1 MAKRLIYDLD
11 FESLAAA
18 LAELDQPAFRTQQL
32 WEGLYTHYF
41 ADFAQ
46 FSNIPKDLRDS
57 LSAQFIIDP
66 LRVQKSLLSKDGLT
80 EKVLFALPDNLSI
93 ETVLMRYER
102 RNSLCIST
110 QIGCPMGCVFCA
122 TGQMGFIRNLSSG
135 EILAQVLH
143 FMRKLK
149 AEDQNL
155 TNIVYMGMGEPFLN
169 YEATMNSLRRLMDPR
184 GLNFGAR
191 RITIST
197 VGIIPKIEQ
206 FTKENLQ
213 VNLAVSLHA
222 ADDSLRSQLVPANR
236 MFPLSKL
243 IPVCK
248 AYTEQTHR
256 RISFEYALIDGVNDS
271 HEAALAL
278 SSLLKGMLCHVN
290 LIALNPSK
298 KYPLQGSP
306 KAKIHAFSAT
316 LEEHGIPVTIRLRRG
331 VEIQAGC
338 GQLASAEKTVDNNN
352 ILQ

>member
-1 MAKRLIYDLD
+1 MAKPLIYDLD
-11 FESLAAA
+11 FESLNST
-18 LAELDQPAFRTQQL
+18 LAELDQPPFRTQQL
-32 WEGLYTHYF
+32 WEGLYTRLYT
-41 ADFAQ
+41 DFSQ
-46 FSNIPKDLRDS
+46 FSNIPNDLRDS
-57 LSAQFIIDP
+57 LSKQFIINP
-66 LRVQKSLLSKDGLT
+66 LRVQKSLRSQDGLT
-80 EKVLFALPDNLSI
+80 EKVLFALQDSTSV

-102 RNSLCIST
+102 RNSVCIST
-110 QIGCPMGCVFCA
+110 QVGCPMGCVFCA
-122 TGQMGFIRNLSSG
+122 TGQMGFIRSLSSG

-143 FMRKLK
+143 FMRQLQ
-149 AEDQNL
+149 AENQKL

-169 YEATMNSLRRLMDPR
+169 YEATMDSVRRLMDQQ

-206 FTKENLQ
+206 FTEENLQ

-236 MFPLSKL
+236 MFPINKL

-248 AYTEQTHR
+248 AYTEKTHR

-271 HEAALAL
+271 REAALAL
-278 SSLLKGMLCHVN
+278 AGLLKGMLCHVN

-298 KYPLQGSP
+298 KYSLQGSP
-306 KAKIHAFSAT
+306 KAKVHAFSAT
-316 LEEHGIPVTIRLRRG
+316 LEEQGIPVTIRLRRG

-338 GQLASAEKTVDNNN
+338 GQLAGAEITA
-352 ILQ
+352 

>member
-1 MAKRLIYDLD
+1 MAKPLIYDLD
-11 FESLAAA
+11 FESLNST
-18 LAELDQPAFRTQQL
+18 LAELDQPPFRTQQL
-32 WEGLYTHYF
+32 WEGLYTRLYT
-41 ADFAQ
+41 DFSQ

-57 LSAQFIIDP
+57 LSKQFIINP
-66 LRVQKSLLSKDGLT
+66 LRVQKSLRSQDGLT
-80 EKVLFALPDNLSI
+80 EKVLFALQDGTSV

-102 RNSLCIST
+102 RNSVCIST
-110 QIGCPMGCVFCA
+110 QVGCPMGCVFCA
-122 TGQMGFIRNLSSG
+122 TGQMGFIRSLSSG

-143 FMRKLK
+143 FMRQLQ
-149 AEDQNL
+149 AENQKL

-169 YEATMNSLRRLMDPR
+169 YEATMDSVRRLMDQQ

-206 FTKENLQ
+206 FTEENLQ

-222 ADDSLRSQLVPANR
+222 ADNALRSQLVPANR
-236 MFPLSKL
+236 MFPINKL

-248 AYTEQTHR
+248 AYTEKTHR

-271 HEAALAL
+271 REAALAL
-278 SSLLKGMLCHVN
+278 AGLLKGMLCHVN

-298 KYPLQGSP
+298 KYSLQGSP
-306 KAKIHAFSAT
+306 KAKVHAFSAT
-316 LEEHGIPVTIRLRRG
+316 LEEQGIPVTIRLRRG

-338 GQLASAEKTVDNNN
+338 GQLAGAEITA
-352 ILQ
+352 

>member
-1 MAKRLIYDLD
+1 MAKPLIYDLD
-11 FESLAAA
+11 FESLNST
-18 LAELDQPAFRTQQL
+18 LAELDQPPFRTQQL
-32 WEGLYTHYF
+32 WEGLYTRLYT
-41 ADFAQ
+41 DFSQ

-57 LSAQFIIDP
+57 LSKQFIINP
-66 LRVQKSLLSKDGLT
+66 LRVQKSLRSQDGLT
-80 EKVLFALPDNLSI
+80 EKVLFALQDGTSV

-102 RNSLCIST
+102 RNSVCIST
-110 QIGCPMGCVFCA
+110 QVGCPMGCVFCA
-122 TGQMGFIRNLSSG
+122 TGQMGFIRSLSSG

-143 FMRKLK
+143 FMRQLQ
-149 AEDQNL
+149 AENQKL

-169 YEATMNSLRRLMDPR
+169 YEATMDSVRRLMDQQ

-206 FTKENLQ
+206 FTEENLQ

-236 MFPLSKL
+236 MFPINKL

-248 AYTEQTHR
+248 AYTEKTHR

-271 HEAALAL
+271 REAALAL
-278 SSLLKGMLCHVN
+278 AGLLKGMLCHVN

-298 KYPLQGSP
+298 KYSLQGSP
-306 KAKIHAFSAT
+306 KAKVHAFSAT
-316 LEEHGIPVTIRLRRG
+316 LEEQGIPVTIRLRRG

-338 GQLASAEKTVDNNN
+338 GQLAGAEITA
-352 ILQ
+352 

>member
-1 MAKRLIYDLD
+1 MAGWLYKRSARSVNDMTDISLKARNILD
-11 FESLAAA
+11 EKY
-18 LAELDQPAFRTQQL
+18 E
-32 WEGLYTHYF
+32 
-41 ADFAQ
+41 
-46 FSNIPKDLRDS
+46 
-57 LSAQFIIDP
+57 
-66 LRVQKSLLSKDGLT
+66 VGLT
-80 EKVLFALPDNLSI
+80 VPSSVATGSDGTKKYLFPVSENKYIESAYIPDRDRATICVS
-93 ETVLMRYER
+93 VQ
-102 RNSLCIST
+102 S
-110 QIGCPMGCVFCA
+110 GCRMGCRFCMTA
-122 TGQMGFIRNLSSG
+122 KQGFQGNLSSCD
-135 EILAQVLH
+135 ILNQFRSIPEHSL
-143 FMRKLK
+143 
-149 AEDQNL
+149 L

-169 YEATMNSLRRLMDPR
+169 YEATMDSIQRLMDPR

-197 VGIIPKIEQ
+197 VGIVPKIEQ

-243 IPVCK
+243 IPACK

-271 HEAALAL
+271 HEAALGL
-278 SSLLKGMLCHVN
+278 SSLLRGMLCHVN

-306 KAKIHAFSAT
+306 KTKVHAFSAT

-338 GQLASAEKTVDNNN
+338 GQLASAEKTFDNN
-352 ILQ
+352 

>member
-32 WEGLYTHYF
+32 WEGLYTHF
-41 ADFAQ
+41 FTDFAQ

-66 LRVQKSLLSKDGLT
+66 LRAQKSLLSQDGLT

-122 TGQMGFIRNLSSG
+122 TGQMGFIRSLSSG

-149 AEDQNL
+149 AENQNL

-169 YEATMNSLRRLMDPR
+169 YEATMNSVRRLMDPR

-197 VGIIPKIEQ
+197 GGIIPKIEQ
-206 FTKENLQ
+206 FTNENLQ

-236 MFPLSKL
+236 IFPLNKL

-298 KYPLQGSP
+298 KYALQGSP
-306 KAKIHAFSAT
+306 REKVRAFAVI
-316 LEEHGIPVTIRLRRG
+316 LEEHGIPVTVRLRRG

-338 GQLASAEKTVDNNN
+338 GQLASAEKTA
-352 ILQ
+352 

>member
-1 MAKRLIYDLD
+1 MAKPLIYDLD
-11 FESLAAA
+11 FESLNST
-18 LAELDQPAFRTQQL
+18 LAELDQPPFRTQQL
-32 WEGLYTHYF
+32 WEGLYTRLYT
-41 ADFAQ
+41 DFSQ

-57 LSAQFIIDP
+57 LSKQFIIDP
-66 LRVQKSLLSKDGLT
+66 LRVQKSLRSQDGLT
-80 EKVLFALPDNLSI
+80 EKVLFALQDGTSV

-102 RNSLCIST
+102 RNSVCIST
-110 QIGCPMGCVFCA
+110 QVGCPMGCVFCA
-122 TGQMGFIRNLSSG
+122 TGQMGFVRSLSSG
-135 EILAQVLH
+135 EILAQILY
-143 FMRKLK
+143 FMRQLQ
-149 AEDQNL
+149 AENQKL

-169 YEATMNSLRRLMDPR
+169 YEATMDSVRRLMDQQ

-206 FTKENLQ
+206 FTEENLQ

-222 ADDSLRSQLVPANR
+222 ADNALRSQLVPANR
-236 MFPLSKL
+236 MFPINKL

-248 AYTEQTHR
+248 AYTEKTHR
-256 RISFEYALIDGVNDS
+256 RISFEYALIDDVNDS
-271 HEAALAL
+271 REAALAL
-278 SSLLKGMLCHVN
+278 ASLLKGMLCHVN

-316 LEEHGIPVTIRLRRG
+316 LEEQGIPVTIRLRRG

-338 GQLASAEKTVDNNN
+338 GQLASAEITA
-352 ILQ
+352 

>member
-11 FESLAAA
+11 FEALAAA

-80 EKVLFALPDNLSI
+80 EKVLFTLPDKLSI

-122 TGQMGFIRNLSSG
+122 TGQMGFIRNISSG

-169 YEATMNSLRRLMDPR
+169 YEATMDSIQRLMDPR

-243 IPVCK
+243 IPACK

-271 HEAALAL
+271 REATLGL
-278 SSLLKGMLCHVN
+278 SSLLRGMLCHVN

-298 KYPLQGSP
+298 KYSLQGSS
-306 KAKIHAFSAT
+306 KTKVHAFSAT

-338 GQLASAEKTVDNNN
+338 GQLASAEKTFDNN
-352 ILQ
+352 

>member
-1 MAKRLIYDLD
+1 
-11 FESLAAA
+11 
-18 LAELDQPAFRTQQL
+18 
-32 WEGLYTHYF
+32 
-41 ADFAQ
+41 
-46 FSNIPKDLRDS
+46 
-57 LSAQFIIDP
+57 
-66 LRVQKSLLSKDGLT
+66 
-80 EKVLFALPDNLSI
+80 
-93 ETVLMRYER
+93 LMRYER

-110 QIGCPMGCVFCA
+110 QVGCPMGCVFCA
-122 TGQMGFIRNLSSG
+122 TGQMGFIRSLTSG

-143 FMRKLK
+143 FVRKLQ
-149 AEDQNL
+149 AESQNL

-169 YEATMNSLRRLMDPR
+169 YEATMDSVRRLMDPR

-213 VNLAVSLHA
+213 VNLAVSLHS
-222 ADDSLRSQLVPANR
+222 ADNSLRSQLVPANR
-236 MFPLSKL
+236 IFPLSKL
-243 IPVCK
+243 IPACK

-271 HEAALAL
+271 REAALAL
-278 SSLLKGMLCHVN
+278 AGLLKGMLCHVN

-306 KAKIHAFSAT
+306 KAKVHAFST
-316 LEEHGIPVTIRLRRG
+316 ILEEHGIPVTIRLRRG

-338 GQLASAEKTVDNNN
+338 GQLASAEKVC
-352 ILQ
+352 

>member
-1 MAKRLIYDLD
+1 MPKRLIYDLD
-11 FESLAAA
+11 FEALGAA
-18 LAELDQPAFRTQQL
+18 LTELGEPAFRTQQL
-32 WEGLYTHYF
+32 WEGLYTRFYT
-41 ADFAQ
+41 DFAQ
-46 FSNIPKDLRDS
+46 FSNIPKNLRDS

-66 LRVQKSLLSKDGLT
+66 LHVQKTLLSQDGLT
-80 EKVLFALPDNLSI
+80 EKVLFTLPDNLSI

-110 QIGCPMGCVFCA
+110 QVGCPMGCVFCA
-122 TGQMGFIRNLSSG
+122 TGQMGFIRSLTSG

-143 FMRKLK
+143 FMRKLQ
-149 AEDQNL
+149 AESQNL

-169 YEATMNSLRRLMDPR
+169 YEATMDSVRRLMDPR

-213 VNLAVSLHA
+213 VNLAVSLHS
-222 ADDSLRSQLVPANR
+222 ADNSLRSQLVPANR

-243 IPVCK
+243 IPACK
-248 AYTEQTHR
+248 AYAQQTHR

-271 HEAALAL
+271 REAALAL
-278 SSLLKGMLCHVN
+278 TGLLKGMLCHVN

-306 KAKIHAFSAT
+306 KAKVHAFSAI

-338 GQLASAEKTVDNNN
+338 GQLASAEITA
-352 ILQ
+352 

>member
-1 MAKRLIYDLD
+1 
-11 FESLAAA
+11 
-18 LAELDQPAFRTQQL
+18 
-32 WEGLYTHYF
+32 
-41 ADFAQ
+41 
-46 FSNIPKDLRDS
+46 
-57 LSAQFIIDP
+57 
-66 LRVQKSLLSKDGLT
+66 
-80 EKVLFALPDNLSI
+80 
-93 ETVLMRYER
+93 
-102 RNSLCIST
+102 
-110 QIGCPMGCVFCA
+110 
-122 TGQMGFIRNLSSG
+122 MGFIRSLSSG

-143 FMRKLK
+143 FIRKLK

-169 YEATMNSLRRLMDPR
+169 YEAMMDSIQRLMDPR

-206 FTKENLQ
+206 FSKENLQ

-243 IPVCK
+243 IPACK

-271 HEAALAL
+271 HEAALGL

-298 KYPLQGSP
+298 NYPLQGSS
-306 KAKIHAFSAT
+306 KTKVHAFSAT

-338 GQLASAEKTVDNNN
+338 GQLASAEKTFDNN
-352 ILQ
+352 

>member
-1 MAKRLIYDLD
+1 MAKPLIYDLD
-11 FESLAAA
+11 FESLNST
-18 LAELDQPAFRTQQL
+18 LAELDQPPFRTQQL
-32 WEGLYTHYF
+32 WEGLYTRLYT
-41 ADFAQ
+41 DFSQ

-57 LSAQFIIDP
+57 LSKQFIINP
-66 LRVQKSLLSKDGLT
+66 LRVQKSLRSQDGLT
-80 EKVLFALPDNLSI
+80 EKVLFALQDGTSV

-102 RNSLCIST
+102 RNSVCIST
-110 QIGCPMGCVFCA
+110 QVGCPMGCVFCA
-122 TGQMGFIRNLSSG
+122 TGQMGFIRSLSSG

-143 FMRKLK
+143 FMRQLQ
-149 AEDQNL
+149 AENQKL

-169 YEATMNSLRRLMDPR
+169 YEATMDSVRRLMDQQ

-206 FTKENLQ
+206 FTEENLQ

-222 ADDSLRSQLVPANR
+222 ANNELRSELVPANR
-236 MFPLSKL
+236 MFPINKL

-248 AYTEQTHR
+248 AYTEKTHR

-271 HEAALAL
+271 REAALAL
-278 SSLLKGMLCHVN
+278 AGLLKGMLCHVN

-298 KYPLQGSP
+298 KYSLQGSP
-306 KAKIHAFSAT
+306 KAKVHAFSAT
-316 LEEHGIPVTIRLRRG
+316 LEEQGIPVTIRLRRG

-338 GQLASAEKTVDNNN
+338 GQLAGAEITA
-352 ILQ
+352 

>member
-1 MAKRLIYDLD
+1 MAKPLIYDLD
-11 FESLAAA
+11 FESLNST
-18 LAELDQPAFRTQQL
+18 LAELDQPPFRTQQL
-32 WEGLYTHYF
+32 WEGLYTRLYT
-41 ADFAQ
+41 DFSQ
-46 FSNIPKDLRDS
+46 FSNIPNDLRDS
-57 LSAQFIIDP
+57 LSKQFIINP
-66 LRVQKSLLSKDGLT
+66 LRVQKSLRSQDGLT
-80 EKVLFALPDNLSI
+80 EKVLFALQDGTSV

-102 RNSLCIST
+102 RNSVCIST
-110 QIGCPMGCVFCA
+110 QVGCPMGCVFCA
-122 TGQMGFIRNLSSG
+122 TGQMGFIRSLSSG

-143 FMRKLK
+143 FMRQLQ
-149 AEDQNL
+149 AENQKL

-169 YEATMNSLRRLMDPR
+169 YEATMDSVRRLMDQQ

-206 FTKENLQ
+206 FTEENLQ

-236 MFPLSKL
+236 MFPIKKL

-248 AYTEQTHR
+248 AYTEKTHR

-271 HEAALAL
+271 REAALAL
-278 SSLLKGMLCHVN
+278 AGLLKGMLCHVN

-298 KYPLQGSP
+298 KYSLQGSP
-306 KAKIHAFSAT
+306 KAKVHAFSAT
-316 LEEHGIPVTIRLRRG
+316 LEEQGIPVTIRLRRG

-338 GQLASAEKTVDNNN
+338 GQLAGAEITA
-352 ILQ
+352 

>member
-1 MAKRLIYDLD
+1 MAKPLIYDLD
-11 FESLAAA
+11 FESLNST
-18 LAELDQPAFRTQQL
+18 LAELDQPPFRTQQL
-32 WEGLYTHYF
+32 WEGLYTRLYT
-41 ADFAQ
+41 DFSQ

-57 LSAQFIIDP
+57 LSKQFIINP
-66 LRVQKSLLSKDGLT
+66 LRVQKSLRSQDGLT
-80 EKVLFALPDNLSI
+80 EKVLFALQDGTSV
-93 ETVLMRYER
+93 EAVLMRYER

-110 QIGCPMGCVFCA
+110 QVGCPVGCVFCA
-122 TGQMGFIRNLSSG
+122 TGQMGFVRSLSSG

-143 FMRKLK
+143 FMRQLQ
-149 AEDQNL
+149 AENQKL

-169 YEATMNSLRRLMDPR
+169 YEATMDSVRRLMDQQ

-206 FTKENLQ
+206 FTEENLQ

-222 ADDSLRSQLVPANR
+222 ADNALRSQLVPANR
-236 MFPLSKL
+236 MFPINKL

-248 AYTEQTHR
+248 AYTEKTHR

-271 HEAALAL
+271 REAALAL
-278 SSLLKGMLCHVN
+278 AGLLKGMLCHVN

-298 KYPLQGSP
+298 KYSLQGSP
-306 KAKIHAFSAT
+306 KAKVHAFSAT
-316 LEEHGIPVTIRLRRG
+316 LEEQGIPVSIRLRRG

-338 GQLASAEKTVDNNN
+338 GQLAGAEITA
-352 ILQ
+352 